1 MNIRPSTPQILRDL
15 AEELNREI
23 MPLLSDSTDQIRLHM
38 IAAVLG
44 QCAVRSGTEI
54 ALMKAETDAYVDYA
68 RAVAS
73 ATGDPAVQRAID
85 AVQPSTDLHLDAV
98 IVEYTQASEAF
109 GTALEAALDGGD
121 AELVARGE
129 ALLQDRVANEQLM
142 AGVATAGR

>member
-68 RAVAS
+68 RAVAA
-73 ATGDPAVQRAID
+73 ATGDAAVERAIE
-85 AVQPSTDLHLDAV
+85 AVKPSTDLHLEAV
-98 IVEYTQASEAF
+98 ITEYTQASEAF
-109 GTALEAALDGGD
+109 GAALDGGH
-121 AELVARGE
+121 AALAARGE
-129 ALLQDRVANEQLM
+129 ALLQDRIANEQLM